1 MIPLT
6 DREQEILD
14 ILKQQP
20 MIPQKELAKQ
30 LGITRSAVAVHI
42 TNLIQKGHI
51 KGKGYV
57 FKDSSHIV
65 CMGGANIDITGIA
78 GGTATLG
85 DSNIGTVRLCAGGVG
100 RNIAENFARISG
112 DDITTYLAT
121 CVGADIYGDKILTN
135 SQDGGVDISLCEKI
149 AGEPT
154 ASYLS
159 VIDKTGEMIS
169 AVNDMEIINH
179 INGNFIDNR
188 KKILLSADAICLD
201 TNLSEDTLNT
211 LCENYNTIPIFVDT
225 VSSQKANRIGNA
237 LPHVHTIKPNRTEA
251 EMLSGVTIKNDH
263 DLDIAATRLHNI
275 GVKSVYISMG
285 EYGTF
290 ASSVAT
296 GDKITTHQ
304 GANTGD
310 IISTNGVGDAYMAGL
325 LYAYLHDYDLQ
336 ETVQLAQ
343 NLAFITAQHPD
354 PINPAISV
362 KKANKLSV

>member
-1 MIPLT
+1 MKPLT

-14 ILKQQP
+14 VLKQQP

-65 CMGGANIDITGIA
+65 CMGGAHMDITGIA
-78 GGTATLG
+78 DDIATVGDSNTGAVRLSVGGTART
-85 DSNIGTVRLCAGGVG
+85 
-100 RNIAENFARISG
+100 IAENFARISG
-112 DDITTYLAT
+112 DDTTPYLAT
-121 CVGADIYGDKILTN
+121 CVGADMYGDRILSD
-135 SQDGGVDISLCEKI
+135 SQQGGVDISLCEKI

-154 ASYLS
+154 ASCLS
-159 VIDKTGEMIS
+159 VMDKTGEIIS

-179 INGNFIDNR
+179 INGTFIDNR
-188 KKILLSADAICLD
+188 KKMLLSADAICVD
-201 TNLSEDTLNT
+201 THLNEETLT
-211 LCENYNTIPIFVDT
+211 SLCEKYNTIPIFADT
-225 VSSQKANRIGNA
+225 VSSHKANRIGNI
-237 LPHVHTIKPNRTEA
+237 LSHIHTIKPNRTEA

-263 DLDIAATRLHNI
+263 DLEIATTRLHNT
-275 GVKSVYISMG
+275 GVTAVYISMG

-304 GANTGD
+304 PANTGD
-310 IISTNGVGDAYMAGL
+310 IINTRGVGDAYMAGL
-325 LYAYLHDYDLQ
+325 LYAHLNDYVLQ

-362 KKANKLSV
+362 KKAKKLSG